1 MLELLLDDSKTYQN
15 APKNIFLNKL
25 EKAFNQFM
33 KSKDTSLSVMRGKCC
48 SKGCPNTGAK
58 GFSFVGNVSGKH
70 LDLIFEDTETDYAD
84 IYQCHGF
91 ETQSEIENLA
101 GNFILDIKD
110 DEKSDFIPDVD
121 FLIKSQKCRMACEEL
136 ADAASREMLG
146 PDIYLG
152 WLDKHGE
159 LFRSFDE
166 SFINFRDFDNFYNLF
181 FSVKRL
187 ASYLDNEEEA
197 EKAYQEYILL
207 TPGDEDKLLIWL
219 TTYERLG
226 EQLVIFSFPTSPVSK
241 ESDMAYYSFDEIR
254 ISAFEFSNIIRFK
267 KIFDGIYW
275 EMVKKYSTFNYVE
288 PKRFNEK
295 NEEIHS
301 YDSLTFHLKR
311 RGILK

>member
-1 MLELLLDDSKTYQN
+1 
-15 APKNIFLNKL
+15 
-25 EKAFNQFM
+25 
-33 KSKDTSLSVMRGKCC
+33 
-48 SKGCPNTGAK
+48 
-58 GFSFVGNVSGKH
+58 
-70 LDLIFEDTETDYAD
+70 
-84 IYQCHGF
+84 
-91 ETQSEIENLA
+91 
-101 GNFILDIKD
+101 
-110 DEKSDFIPDVD
+110 
-121 FLIKSQKCRMACEEL
+121 MACEEL
-136 ADAASREMLG
+136 ADAASREILG
-146 PDIYLG
+146 PDIYLC
-152 WLDKHGE
+152 WLDKHRE

-187 ASYLDNEEEA
+187 AYYLDNEEES
-197 EKAYQEYILL
+197 EKAYQEYLLL

-226 EQLVIFSFPTSPVSK
+226 EQLVIFNFPTSPVSK
-241 ESDMAYYSFDEIR
+241 ESDMAYYSFDGIR

-275 EMVKKYSTFNYVE
+275 EMVKKYTTFNYVE

-311 RGILK
+311 RGII